1 MKMPFAAVLF
11 LSAIV
16 QGAVVA
22 GECVWKGAGWARFDK
37 KENWQGGKVPSA
49 EDMIK
54 PASMLLD
61 LGGGKA
67 VVAGMKPSGWEAL
80 YDLGVSN
87 GVLSVAKHYA
97 SRSNLVRI
105 ERDGVLSFETGSL
118 WLGGSNMGNDRWE
131 KVSVLSGGRMEVKGA
146 FCPWHATIDIASGGI
161 LTLSPKTA
169 DFSGSAFASAIVN
182 RGRLEIPSELRWT
195 ASGRAGSSFS
205 IVQKEGTLKMGGAI
219 RGFQSDSTERSGVLS
234 LSVEGGRIEAS
245 GHVAF
250 VDFASCSVAPGAKVE
265 LYVADGGSFDLSSF
279 SIGKGAKIVKKGTG
293 TVVIGAGGMP
303 AALVVEE
310 GATST
315 VPFLQ
320 RTARSVFTIPDQSR
334 FTYEPLTPRI
344 DGGCAKGMKSG
355 LRGRNAGL
363 VRIDGSNALGDESAK
378 SWRAVAW
385 RNESVHGQFVVWSK
399 NGADRLR
406 ASVSALETADGHR
419 LPASAARTR
428 FVRYVVG
435 HATYKGKLTHPER
448 LFGDCLDDA
457 QQLYLPPFGY
467 RPVWLTVKVPADAQP
482 GVYRGKLTIR
492 ANAHDRLEF
501 PLELT
506 VRSRTLP
513 PPSQWKTYLDLW
525 QHPWAVARYHCVKPF
540 SKMHYGFMEMYL
552 KELASLGQ
560 KVITATV
567 VDRPWGPRKPQ
578 GFSRFLGLQ

>member
-1 MKMPFAAVLF
+1 
-11 LSAIV
+11 
-16 QGAVVA
+16 
-22 GECVWKGAGWARFDK
+22 
-37 KENWQGGKVPSA
+37 
-49 EDMIK
+49 
-54 PASMLLD
+54 
-61 LGGGKA
+61 
-67 VVAGMKPSGWEAL
+67 
-80 YDLGVSN
+80 
-87 GVLSVAKHYA
+87 
-97 SRSNLVRI
+97 
-105 ERDGVLSFETGSL
+105 
-118 WLGGSNMGNDRWE
+118 
-131 KVSVLSGGRMEVKGA
+131 
-146 FCPWHATIDIASGGI
+146 
-161 LTLSPKTA
+161 
-169 DFSGSAFASAIVN
+169 
-182 RGRLEIPSELRWT
+182 
-195 ASGRAGSSFS
+195 
-205 IVQKEGTLKMGGAI
+205 
-219 RGFQSDSTERSGVLS
+219 
-234 LSVEGGRIEAS
+234 
-245 GHVAF
+245 
-250 VDFASCSVAPGAKVE
+250 
-265 LYVADGGSFDLSSF
+265 
-279 SIGKGAKIVKKGTG
+279 
-293 TVVIGAGGMP
+293 
-303 AALVVEE
+303 
-310 GATST
+310 
-315 VPFLQ
+315 
-320 RTARSVFTIPDQSR
+320 
-334 FTYEPLTPRI
+334 
-344 DGGCAKGMKSG
+344 MKSG
-355 LRGRNAGL
+355 LRGRNAEL

-435 HATYKGKLTHPER
+435 HATYKGQLTHPER

-457 QQLYLPPFGY
+457 QQLYLPPVGY

-578 GFSRFLGLQ
+578 GFSRFLGLQSTCPKQNAAASLRLVGCIALQNMLNYFVKNLRRFSIW